1 MNNNFKRLQELI
13 LKDRISELNKKSYEQ
28 ELFYL
33 ECNSEDCAYVLKV
46 YDQLKSTNQKT
57 SNPNNST
64 IMYLLGLTD
73 VEPHGII
80 SKTPISLPDID
91 YDTDARDEIK
101 NYLVKKYGEDHVSL
115 LGTYNTLKVKG
126 AIKDV
131 VRRVRPEMNFDE
143 VNAITKKFDLIKR
156 TDTDQM
162 KEILVGKGD
171 QYSFITDY
179 ASELAFFYS
188 TQEVDRDLKNWFENN
203 IEVKEAVIQLLG
215 NAKSTGIHAGGIVV
229 SSADIKTV
237 VPLTYE
243 RDEHVWVTQPEM
255 GHVEGAGLI
264 KYDFLGLN
272 TLGDLNRCLKLVNKR
287 HGTKYTLSNIPL
299 KDESVLDE
307 FQKGNVKSVFQFDTN
322 LVQPNLMKMKE
333 IKSINDLAMIT
344 SIWRPGP
351 LNMGMDKIFI
361 NRKNGDEPISYLDMS
376 LEPLLKDTYGII
388 IYQEDVLKVV
398 QQIGGLTGDESVTVL
413 KAMGKKQ
420 ADKLVK
426 YEEKFKK
433 NGVKNFPSFSA
444 IIEYEDFE
452 TKEKKKLKKI
462 DALWS
467 LLYSFSSYGFNKS
480 HAIAYA
486 CVSYLCMWFKKYY
499 TVEWISA
506 VLDGSDKEDFKSMYQ
521 KWSSY
526 ILRPDVN
533 ESKGSYYIS
542 SDSKHVVMPFSA
554 VNGVGDKAVDSIVA
568 AQPFTSFADFYERV
582 EKRKV
587 NKKVFINLIFSGCF
601 DCFKAPELT
610 VSKYRKALIHEFIVL
625 RHKEKKPGKLDKE
638 QDDAL
643 LEEMDGLT
651 RGKILMKE
659 IDLLNFTSF
668 DYHEFFKEKMTTES
682 KRLLG
687 SVASRP
693 SEVLHLKDKTQV
705 VIGGAIQ
712 SIVFTPI
719 KTGKN
724 MGKEMA
730 ILMLSNEGVTIRITI
745 FPRQLEQ
752 DDKAGGEL
760 RKLQEGTPMII
771 KGNVNI
777 WNDNFGVIYE
787 TGVILA

>member
-1 MNNNFKRLQELI
+1 MENFKKLQSLI
-13 LKDRISELNKKSYEQ
+13 LKDRLTAHNKKNYDQ

-33 ECNSEDCAYVLKV
+33 ECNPEDCNYVLKV
-46 YDQLKSTNQKT
+46 YDQLTQSNQKT
-57 SNPNNST
+57 LNPNNST

-73 VEPHGII
+73 VAPHGMI
-80 SKTPISLPDID
+80 SKTPTTLPDID

-131 VRRVRPEMNFDE
+131 VRRVRPEMSFDE
-143 VNAITKKFDLIKR
+143 VNGITKKFDLIKR
-156 TDTDQM
+156 TDTEKM

-179 ASELAFFYS
+179 SSELAFFYS
-188 TQEVDRDLKNWFENN
+188 TQEIDKDLKNWFEQNV
-203 IEVKEAVIQLLG
+203 EVKEAVIQLLG

-229 SSADIKTV
+229 SSADIKQI

-243 RDEHVWVTQPEM
+243 RGEKVWVTQPEM
-255 GHVEGAGLI
+255 GIVESAGLI

-299 KDESVLDE
+299 DDKSIFDE
-307 FQKGNVKSVFQFDTN
+307 FQKGNVISVFQFDTD

-333 IKSINDLAMIT
+333 IKSIKDLAIIT

-361 NRKNGDEPISYLDMS
+361 NRKNGDEKIEYLDPS
-376 LEPLLKDTYGII
+376 LESILHDTYGIFVF
-388 IYQEDVLKVV
+388 QEQIMQAV
-398 QQIGGLTGDESVTVL
+398 QLIGGLTGDESVTVL
-413 KAMGKKQ
+413 KAMGKKD
-420 ADKLVK
+420 AGKLTK
-426 YEEKFKK
+426 FEKKFKD
-433 NGVKNFPSFSA
+433 NGIKKFPSFSQ
-444 IIEYEDFE
+444 IVSYEDFE
-452 TKEKKKLKKI
+452 TKEKKKEKKI
-462 DALWS
+462 DVLWN
-467 LLYSFSSYGFNKS
+467 LLFSFSAYGFNKS

-499 TVEWISA
+499 PVEWIGS

-521 KWSSY
+521 KWSEF

-533 ESKGSYYIS
+533 ESKQTYYIS

-554 VNGVGDKAVDSIVA
+554 VNGIGDKAVESIVA
-568 AQPFTSFADFYERV
+568 AQPFASFEDFYNRV

-587 NKKVFINLIFSGCF
+587 NKKVFVNLIFSGCF
-601 DCFKAPELT
+601 DRFKTPELT
-610 VSKYRKALIHEFIVL
+610 VSKYRKALAHEFIVL

-638 QDDAL
+638 QDDAFL
-643 LEEMDGLT
+643 LESDQLT
-651 RGKILMKE
+651 RGRILMKE
-659 IDLLNFTSF
+659 IGLLNFTSF
-668 DYHEFFKEKMTTES
+668 DYHEFFKEKMTTECR
-682 KRLLG
+682 RLFG
-687 SVASRP
+687 VEASRP
-693 SEVLHLKDKTQV
+693 QEVLHLKDKTEV

-712 SIVFTPI
+712 SIAFVPI
-719 KTGKN
+719 KTGKM

-730 ILMLSNEGVTIRITI
+730 LIQLSNNGVSIRITI
-745 FPRQLEQ
+745 FPGDLER
-752 DDKAGGEL
+752 DDRSGGEL

-771 KGNVNI
+771 KGSVNL
-777 WNDNFGVIYE
+777 WNGNFGVIYKE
-787 TGVILA
+787 GVILA